1 LHYAEV
7 MRKFCWLLA
16 PALGLAQLQ
25 QLQPGWNLFSPQQD
39 VQLGKE
45 ASIEVERQR
54 AVVHNRELD
63 DYLNIILRK
72 LEQSPYSRTLNP
84 DGSRGELFP
93 FRIHMIQDKTVNAF
107 ALPGG
112 PIFIHTGLI
121 EAAENEAQLAGVIG
135 HEMSHVVLRHST
147 NQASKQNLVAL
158 PALLAGALMGNS
170 MLGQLAKIGL
180 SFGANSVFLKFSRTN
195 EAEADYNGAEMVADA
210 GYDPRQLAA
219 FFEKLEA
226 KHGRE
231 NELTQFLSDH
241 PNPGNRVAAVN
252 EEARYLPRRK
262 YAEDETG
269 RFHAMQDLV
278 RQFPAPNAPRAT
290 DAEERREPSIPGAR
304 PSNRLID
311 YRGQAFSLAY
321 PDNWQAFGDRQ
332 VSAVTI
338 APRDGIL
345 QTENGKT
352 QIGYGL
358 EVSYYHPKAAGV
370 DLNRDTEALVRQ
382 LKQANAGMRTGRE
395 ARAIQVGDQTA
406 LLTTLYATSPYR
418 GEQEVDVLVTVSR
431 PEGLFYAI
439 FIAPQSEFDSV
450 QTIFEEMLRSV
461 RFF

>member
-1 LHYAEV
+1 
-7 MRKFCWLLA
+7 MRKICWLLA
-16 PALGLAQLQ
+16 PALALAQLQ

-45 ASIEVERQR
+45 ASVEVERQR
-54 AVVHNRELD
+54 AVMHNRELD
-63 DYLNIILRK
+63 DYLNTVLRK
-72 LEQSPYSRTLNP
+72 LEQSPYARTLNP
-84 DGSRGELFP
+84 DGSRSELFP
-93 FRIHMIQDKTVNAF
+93 FRIHVIYDKTVNAF

-121 EAAENEAQLAGVIG
+121 ETAENEAQLAGVIG

-210 GYDPRQLAA
+210 GYDPRQLAT
-219 FFEKLEA
+219 FFERLEA
-226 KHGRE
+226 KQHGRE
-231 NELTQFLSDH
+231 SELMQFLSDH

-252 EEARYLPRRK
+252 DEARYLPRRK
-262 YAEDETG
+262 YVEDETG
-269 RFHAMQDLV
+269 RFHAMQARV
-278 RQFPAPNAPRAT
+278 RQFAAPATPRET

-304 PSNRLID
+304 PSSRLID
-311 YRGQAFSLAY
+311 YRGQSFSIAY

-332 VSAVTI
+332 ANAVTI

-345 QTENGKT
+345 QTANGKT

-358 EVSYYHPKAAGV
+358 EVSYYHPKASGA

-395 ARAIQVGDQTA
+395 ARAIPVGDQTA
-406 LLTTLYATSPYR
+406 LLTTLYAASPYR
-418 GEQEVDVLVTVSR
+418 GEQEVDALVTVVR

-439 FIAPQSEFDSV
+439 FIAPQSEFDAV
-450 QTIFEEMLRSV
+450 QKIFEEMLRSI

>member
-1 LHYAEV
+1 
-7 MRKFCWLLA
+7 
-16 PALGLAQLQ
+16 
-25 QLQPGWNLFSPQQD
+25 
-39 VQLGKE
+39 
-45 ASIEVERQR
+45 VERQR

-63 DYLNIILRK
+63 DYLNTILRK
-72 LEQSPYSRTLNP
+72 LEQSPYARTLNP
-84 DGSRGELFP
+84 DGSRSELFP
-93 FRIHMIQDKTVNAF
+93 FRIHVIYHKTVNAF

-121 EAAENEAQLAGVIG
+121 ETAENEAQLAGVIG

-158 PALLAGALMGNS
+158 PALLAGALVGNS

-195 EAEADYNGAEMVADA
+195 EAEADYNGAEIVADA
-210 GYDPRQLAA
+210 GYDPRQLAT
-219 FFEKLEA
+219 FFERLEA
-226 KHGRE
+226 KQHGRE
-231 NELTQFLSDH
+231 SELIQFLSDH

-252 EEARYLPRRK
+252 EEARYLPRRN
-262 YAEDETG
+262 YLLDETA
-269 RFHAMQDLV
+269 RFHAMQAIV
-278 RQFPAPNAPRAT
+278 RQLHALQPEA
-290 DAEERREPSIPGAR
+290 DVEERREPSIPGAR
-304 PSNRLID
+304 PTSRLID
-311 YRGQAFSLAY
+311 YRGQSFSIAHPENWEAFS
-321 PDNWQAFGDRQ
+321 NRQ
-332 VSAVTI
+332 SNAVTI
-338 APRDGIL
+338 APREGIVES
-345 QTENGKT
+345 ENRKT

-395 ARAIQVGDQTA
+395 GRAISVGEQTA

-418 GEQEVDVLVTVSR
+418 GEQEVDALVTVAR

-450 QTIFEEMLRSV
+450 QRIFEEMLRSV

>member
-1 LHYAEV
+1 

-54 AVVHNRELD
+54 ALVRNHELE
-63 DYLNIILRK
+63 DYLITILRK
-72 LEQSPYSRTLNP
+72 LEQSPYARTLNP
-84 DGSRGELFP
+84 DGSRNELFP
-93 FRIHMIQDKTVNAF
+93 FRIHVIYDKTVNAF

-158 PALLAGALMGNS
+158 PALLAGALVGNS

-195 EAEADYNGAEMVADA
+195 ETEADYNGAQMVADA
-210 GYDPRQLAA
+210 GYDPRQLAV
-219 FFEKLEA
+219 FFERLEA

-231 NELTQFLSDH
+231 SELMQFLSDH

-252 EEARYLPRRK
+252 EEARYLPRRA
-262 YAEDETG
+262 YVEDETG
-269 RFHAMQDLV
+269 RFHAMQAIVHQL
-278 RQFPAPNAPRAT
+278 PAPALREA
-290 DAEERREPSIPGAR
+290 DVEERREPSIPGAR
-304 PSNRLID
+304 PSSRLID
-311 YRGQAFSLAY
+311 YRGHSFSIAY
-321 PDNWQAFGDRQ
+321 PENWKVFGNRQ
-332 VSAVTI
+332 SNAITI
-338 APRDGIL
+338 APRDGVL
-345 QTENGKT
+345 QNADEKT

-358 EVSYYHPKAAGV
+358 EASYYHPKVAGV
-370 DLNRDTEALVRQ
+370 DLNRDTEALARQ
-382 LKQANAGMRTGRE
+382 LKQANDGMRTGRE
-395 ARAIQVGDQTA
+395 ARPIQVGDQTA

-418 GEQEVDVLVTVSR
+418 GEREVDALVTVAR

-450 QTIFEEMLRSV
+450 QKIFEEMLRSV

>member
-1 LHYAEV
+1 MTEV
-7 MRKFCWLLA
+7 IRKFCWLLA

-45 ASIEVERQR
+45 ASVEVERQR

-63 DYLNIILRK
+63 DYLNVILHK
-72 LEQSPYSRTLNP
+72 LAQSPYS
-84 DGSRGELFP
+84 SRGEQFP
-93 FRIHMIQDKTVNAF
+93 FRIQVIQDKTVNAF

-112 PIFIHTGLI
+112 PVFIHTGLI

-158 PALLAGALMGNS
+158 PALLAGALIGNS

-195 EAEADYNGAEMVADA
+195 EAEADYNGAEIVADA

-219 FFEKLEA
+219 FFQKLEA
-226 KHGRE
+226 KHGGE
-231 NELTQFLSDH
+231 SELMQFLSDH

-252 EEARYLPRRK
+252 DEARYLPRRN
-262 YAEDETG
+262 YVLDETG
-269 RFHAMQDLV
+269 KFHAMQTLV
-278 RQFPAPNAPRAT
+278 RQLPAREA
-290 DAEERREPSIPGAR
+290 DVEERREPSIPGAR
-304 PSNRLID
+304 PSSRLMD
-311 YRGQAFSLAY
+311 YRGQSFSIAY

-332 VSAVTI
+332 ANAVTI

-345 QTENGKT
+345 QTANGKT

-358 EVSYYHPKAAGV
+358 EVSYYHPKAPGV

-382 LKQANAGMRTGRE
+382 LKQANEGMRTGRE
-395 ARAIQVGDQTA
+395 ARAIQVGDQTSAVDHA
-406 LLTTLYATSPYR
+406 LRNIRPIAA
-418 GEQEVDVLVTVSR
+418 SR
-431 PEGLFYAI
+431 KW
-439 FIAPQSEFDSV
+439 
-450 QTIFEEMLRSV
+450 MCW
-461 RFF
+461 

>member
-1 LHYAEV
+1 

-54 AVVHNRELD
+54 PVVRNRELD
-63 DYLNIILRK
+63 DYLNTILRK

-84 DGSRGELFP
+84 DGSRSEQFS
-93 FRIHMIQDKTVNAF
+93 FRIHVIQDKTVNAF

-195 EAEADYNGAEMVADA
+195 EAEADYNGAEIVADA
-210 GYDPRQLAA
+210 GYDPRQLAV

-226 KHGRE
+226 KHGKE
-231 NELTQFLSDH
+231 SELMQFLSDH

-252 EEARYLPRRK
+252 DEARYLPRRN
-262 YAEDETG
+262 YELDETG
-269 RFHAMQDLV
+269 RFHAMQAIV
-278 RQFPAPNAPRAT
+278 RQFPAPALQHEA
-290 DAEERREPSIPGAR
+290 DVEERREPSITGAR
-304 PSNRLID
+304 PSSRLID
-311 YRGQAFSLAY
+311 YRGQSFSIAY
-321 PDNWQAFGDRQ
+321 PDNWNAFGDRQ
-332 VSAVTI
+332 SNAVTI

-345 QTENGKT
+345 QTENRKT

-406 LLTTLYATSPYR
+406 LLTTLYAPSPYR
-418 GEQEVDVLVTVSR
+418 GEQEVDALITVAR
-431 PEGLFYAI
+431 PEGLFHAI

-450 QTIFEEMLRSV
+450 QKIFEEMLRSV